1 MKKLYKLLLISLLIL
16 NGGNAMKAQSYN
28 NDDSK
33 SSSRAITPTYISKI
47 AVAYGDEASTPKNI
61 LNNQGFTIID
71 YDLNKGCG
79 STSHYIYMGYK
90 TTTNPAE
97 AITGI
102 FFRKGNNPPNYDTFD
117 GVTAYLLGESNETN
131 PGEDKAVDLNVDAG
145 GDYIYTY
152 VTRNT
157 SRAAVL
163 DGLYFDGSSSASGY
177 VTPNVNLNSGT
188 KGGAIYLHYKQ
199 FSGKASATF
208 HYLNSSGSRTSST
221 TSVSVKHHQQAV
233 NNTPS
238 APTSVTY
245 DGRTWTLL
253 GWREDNN
260 ATTAGSNPSY
270 TYMDSK
276 VYRAVYSADVS
287 LTYNANGGS
296 NTPSKQTAKQY
307 VNAGSSSIAKSN
319 TSFTI
324 PSTTPTH
331 DATKCNFAGWGT
343 SSSSTT
349 EYQAG
354 GSISIN
360 TNTTLYAVWPEH
372 NGTQTYVNN
381 GSNHTYTW
389 SCCQKSVTE
398 DHIYD
403 NGIDNYCGA
412 HIHKI
417 DGNGYCNLC
426 DGYPAELVNG
436 YYEIYNAD
444 NLFWFA
450 EYVNTIDKTAS
461 AKLMNDIDLENRP
474 WTPIG
479 TTGESSHNFRGH
491 FDGNGKTITGLNVT
505 VTRNGG
511 GFFGEVRLGTVEDFT
526 IYGEVKLNGKH
537 SYVGGVIGSAPG
549 ANSNK
554 PEHNGATIRNITS
567 YVNVTLGE
575 GSHGSNHVAG
585 FIGYANHETLIENC
599 TWYGTL
605 DLDAYRAQDGVGGL
619 VGKANDNSAVT
630 IRNCA
635 AYGTIKTSYKS
646 GSYNSHNNIYI
657 GGIVSNSV
665 ASAQTT
671 LENCIWAG
679 TLIDNTNLDSNAHI
693 SAIGTLNGIKSVSN
707 CYALD
712 NMPYITTNNAHN
724 TGITKVTAGQLASGE
739 IAYKL
744 QGTQATQIW
753 GQNIDNGETKETLP
767 VLGGA
772 KVYCYEFDSNSI
784 YTNNEF
790 ELAPHGKCGDNLY
803 WNVTN
808 NTLTIFGTGAMNDYD
823 NSGNKA
829 PWRSL
834 STAPTSLVLED
845 GITHIGNYAFR
856 DCSGFKGSLT
866 IPNSVTT
873 IGKYAFYN
881 CIGFTG
887 SLTIPNSVTSIGNHA
902 FRNCSGFTG
911 DLTIGNS
918 VTTIGNSAFID
929 CSGFTEV
936 YSLAKTAP
944 TLGTKA
950 FTGTNSNAIL
960 YYPALSKLS
969 YEEKG
974 WFNYFPQHIGLFD
987 GKCGDNL
994 YWGVNDNVLTISG
1007 TGAMYDYDNI
1017 DNKAPWRSL
1026 NPAPTS
1032 LVLEEGITHIG
1043 NFAFYGCDGFTEV
1056 HSSAVIAPTLGTEV
1070 FANINENAILCHPV
1084 SSEPSYEEKGWFE
1097 YFRQHVEADGQ
1108 CGDNLFWYVDDENIL
1123 TIFGTGAMYDYGS
1136 DNNKARWRNLY
1147 PAPKSLIL
1155 EEGITHIGNSAFHG
1169 CSSFTGSLT
1178 IPNSVTTIGV
1188 SAFDNCPGF
1197 TGDLTIPNNVTSIGK
1212 TAFWACKG
1220 FTGSLTIPNSV
1231 TTIGDYAFQFCD
1243 GFTEVYSLAETAP
1256 TLGTSVF
1263 SGISSDATL
1272 YYLTS
1277 SEQSYND
1284 KGWFNY
1290 FPQHIGLFD
1299 GKCGDNLYWVVIDN
1313 VLTIS
1318 GTGAMYDYE
1327 YNGDNFSPWRKLE
1340 TAPTSLLLEE
1350 GVTHIGNYAFQDCSS
1365 FTEVYSFAETAPT
1378 LGTNT
1383 FTGANSNAI
1392 LYYPASSEPSYDD
1405 KGWFNYF
1412 PQHIGFNGQCGDNLY
1427 WRVDDDNTLT
1437 IFGTGAMYDYD
1448 NIDNKA
1454 PWRSL
1459 NPAPKSLVL
1468 EEGIIYLGNYAF
1480 QDCSGFTEVYS
1491 LAETAPA
1498 LETSAFTGINNNA
1511 ILYYPASSEQSY
1523 DDKGWFNY
1531 FSKCIGF
1538 NGKCGDNLYWH
1549 VDNENTLTIFGTGA
1563 MYDYNSYGSNIS
1575 PWNNLGTAPTSLV
1588 LEEGITTI
1596 GDNAFYNCFKF
1607 TGSLTIPNS
1616 VTTIGDYAFA
1626 YCEGFTGSL
1635 TIPNSV
1641 TTIGNNAFYICIYFN
1656 EVHSLA
1662 ETAPTLGNDAFS
1674 YINKNATLYYPAS
1687 SEQSY
1692 EEEGWFGY
1700 FSKHFGFG
1708 KCGENLYWSVDDK
1721 NALTIFGTGAMYDF
1735 DSNDTPW
1742 KNLNP
1747 APTSL
1752 VLKEGITY
1760 IGKYAFYECY
1770 DLTDVHSSAVTA
1782 PTLGTDAFANI
1793 NENATLY
1800 YPSLSEHSYEAEG
1813 WFNYFQQLI
1822 GLNGK
1827 CGENLYWYVNDENT
1841 LTIFGSGNMW
1851 DYDNSGN
1858 NISPWRKLETSPTS
1872 LVLKEGITHIGIYA
1886 FENCSGFTGSL
1897 TIPNSVTSIG
1907 ESAFYNCSGF
1917 TGSLTI
1923 PNSVTCIRYG
1933 TFYNCSGFNGS
1944 LTIPN
1949 SVNYIEQVAFR
1960 GCSGFTGTLTIG
1972 NSVTTIK
1979 DYAFYQCS
1987 GFTGSLTIP
1996 NSVTYIGDEAF
2007 YNCSGFTDIFFY
2019 RDANPTI
2026 ATSAFFYINAK
2037 VCVPVIWE
2045 SFDNIP
2051 EDKLVKMAT
2060 FVGEQSADASTG
2072 SATINGWVGLA
2083 EDQTWPDEDDHV
2095 AINASLVLG
2104 QQTTDNRLWV
2114 KSFGYCG
2121 DGTTVNGSITIED
2134 GGQLYCEVARGE
2146 VTVKKEILGYQQS
2159 AVSGQQS
2166 ESESETK
2173 WYTIASPLK
2182 DTIQIIPN
2190 SSFITPNS
2198 DLYRYDEPSHTWQN
2212 AKNSANN
2219 GFNTID
2225 PGRGYLYAN
2234 AENTTL
2240 EFKGNI
2246 NTETVTYNLTA
2257 KSDVLKGF
2265 HLVGNPFTHD
2275 ITFAHLNATED
2286 ASLVNGYYVLNGE
2299 GAWGATLG
2307 SNEEDI
2313 IKVGQGILVKAT
2325 AEGTLAIVKTQS
2337 RKDAESQS
2345 RGQQTT
2351 DNGQQSLCI
2360 SVSNAKYSDRAFV
2373 VFDKG
2378 VGLDK
2383 MNHENEDIPLLYIPM
2398 EDADYAIAMMDINVN
2413 EIPVNFET
2421 NVMGEYTI
2429 SLRQENCEFDELYLL
2444 DKETD
2449 EKVNI
2454 LEQDYTFIATSNE
2467 NPERFILMKNAQG
2480 SQLEAHSHFA
2490 YINNGDIVIYNIEGD
2505 ANIKIFDALGR
2516 CVYQGES
2523 SDETTRIANGYSS
2536 GVYMIQKVDD
2546 NGVKVQ
2552 KVMID

>member
-33 SSSRAITPTYISKI
+33 SSSRAVTPTYISKI

-208 HYLNSSGSRTSST
+208 HYLNSNGSRTSST

-349 EYQAG
+349 AQYQAG

-360 TNTTLYAVWPEH
+360 KNTTLYAVWPEH

-412 HIHKI
+412 HIHEI

-426 DGYPAELVNG
+426 NGYPAELVNG

-450 EYVNTIDKTAS
+450 EYVNTIDRTAS

-479 TTGESSHNFRGH
+479 TTGESCHNFRGH

-526 IYGEVKLNGKH
+526 IYGEVKLNGNH

-619 VGKANDNSAVT
+619 VGKANDNSEIT

-635 AYGTIKTSYKS
+635 AYGTIKTSYQS
-646 GSYNSHNNIYI
+646 GSYNSHNNIFI

-665 ASAQTT
+665 ENAQTT

-679 TLIDNTNLDSNAHI
+679 TLIDNTNLGSNAHI

-707 CYALD
+707 CYALN
-712 NMPYITTNNAHN
+712 NMPYITTNNAHK
-724 TGITKVTAGQLASGE
+724 TGITKVTAEQLASGE

-753 GQNIDNGETKETLP
+753 GQNIDNGETADSKP
-767 VLGGA
+767 ILGGA
-772 KVYCYEFDSNSI
+772 KVYGIIYDGGGIYSN
-784 YTNNEF
+784 TNIT
-790 ELAPHGKCGDNLY
+790 AGGKCGDNLY
-803 WNVTN
+803 WTVSN
-808 NTLTIFGTGAMNDYD
+808 NTLTIFGTGAM
-823 NSGNKA
+823 
-829 PWRSL
+829 
-834 STAPTSLVLED
+834 
-845 GITHIGNYAFR
+845 
-856 DCSGFKGSLT
+856 
-866 IPNSVTT
+866 
-873 IGKYAFYN
+873 
-881 CIGFTG
+881 
-887 SLTIPNSVTSIGNHA
+887 
-902 FRNCSGFTG
+902 
-911 DLTIGNS
+911 
-918 VTTIGNSAFID
+918 
-929 CSGFTEV
+929 
-936 YSLAKTAP
+936 
-944 TLGTKA
+944 
-950 FTGTNSNAIL
+950 
-960 YYPALSKLS
+960 
-969 YEEKG
+969 
-974 WFNYFPQHIGLFD
+974 
-987 GKCGDNL
+987 
-994 YWGVNDNVLTISG
+994 
-1007 TGAMYDYDNI
+1007 YDYGSTS
-1017 DNKAPWRSL
+1017 NKAPWRSL

-1032 LVLEEGITHIG
+1032 LVLEEGI
-1043 NFAFYGCDGFTEV
+1043 
-1056 HSSAVIAPTLGTEV
+1056 S
-1070 FANINENAILCHPV
+1070 
-1084 SSEPSYEEKGWFE
+1084 
-1097 YFRQHVEADGQ
+1097 
-1108 CGDNLFWYVDDENIL
+1108 
-1123 TIFGTGAMYDYGS
+1123 
-1136 DNNKARWRNLY
+1136 
-1147 PAPKSLIL
+1147 
-1155 EEGITHIGNSAFHG
+1155 HIGNSAFRE
-1169 CSSFTGSLT
+1169 CYR
-1178 IPNSVTTIGV
+1178 
-1188 SAFDNCPGF
+1188 
-1197 TGDLTIPNNVTSIGK
+1197 
-1212 TAFWACKG
+1212 

-1231 TTIGDYAFQFCD
+1231 TTIGDDAFYKCS
-1243 GFTEVYSLAETAP
+1243 GFKEVYSLSKTAP
-1256 TLGTSVF
+1256 TLGTSAF
-1263 SGISSDATL
+1263 IGI
-1272 YYLTS
+1272 
-1277 SEQSYND
+1277 N
-1284 KGWFNY
+1284 N
-1290 FPQHIGLFD
+1290 
-1299 GKCGDNLYWVVIDN
+1299 
-1313 VLTIS
+1313 
-1318 GTGAMYDYE
+1318 
-1327 YNGDNFSPWRKLE
+1327 
-1340 TAPTSLLLEE
+1340 
-1350 GVTHIGNYAFQDCSS
+1350 
-1365 FTEVYSFAETAPT
+1365 
-1378 LGTNT
+1378 
-1383 FTGANSNAI
+1383 NAI

-1412 PQHIGFNGQCGDNLY
+1412 SQHIEFNGQCGDNLY

-1468 EEGIIYLGNYAF
+1468 EKGIIYLGNYAF

-1498 LETSAFTGINNNA
+1498 LGTDAFKNINENA
-1511 ILYYPASSEQSY
+1511 TLYYPSLSEQNY
-1523 DDKGWFNY
+1523 EAEGWFDY
-1531 FSKCIGF
+1531 FSKRIGF
-1538 NGKCGDNLYWH
+1538 NGKCGDNLYWNI
-1549 VDNENTLTIFGTGA
+1549 DDENTLTIFGTGA
-1563 MYDYNSYGSNIS
+1563 MYDYGSSNKA
-1575 PWNNLGTAPTSLV
+1575 PWRS
-1588 LEEGITTI
+1588 
-1596 GDNAFYNCFKF
+1596 
-1607 TGSLTIPNS
+1607 
-1616 VTTIGDYAFA
+1616 
-1626 YCEGFTGSL
+1626 
-1635 TIPNSV
+1635 
-1641 TTIGNNAFYICIYFN
+1641 
-1656 EVHSLA
+1656 
-1662 ETAPTLGNDAFS
+1662 
-1674 YINKNATLYYPAS
+1674 
-1687 SEQSY
+1687 
-1692 EEEGWFGY
+1692 
-1700 FSKHFGFG
+1700 
-1708 KCGENLYWSVDDK
+1708 
-1721 NALTIFGTGAMYDF
+1721 
-1735 DSNDTPW
+1735 
-1742 KNLNP
+1742 LNP

-1752 VLKEGITY
+1752 VMEEGI
-1760 IGKYAFYECY
+1760 
-1770 DLTDVHSSAVTA
+1770 S
-1782 PTLGTDAFANI
+1782 
-1793 NENATLY
+1793 
-1800 YPSLSEHSYEAEG
+1800 
-1813 WFNYFQQLI
+1813 
-1822 GLNGK
+1822 
-1827 CGENLYWYVNDENT
+1827 
-1841 LTIFGSGNMW
+1841 
-1851 DYDNSGN
+1851 
-1858 NISPWRKLETSPTS
+1858 
-1872 LVLKEGITHIGIYA
+1872 HIGNSA
-1886 FENCSGFTGSL
+1886 FEECSRFRGSL

-1907 ESAFYNCSGF
+1907 AW
-1917 TGSLTI
+1917 
-1923 PNSVTCIRYG
+1923 
-1933 TFYNCSGFNGS
+1933 
-1944 LTIPN
+1944 
-1949 SVNYIEQVAFR
+1949 
-1960 GCSGFTGTLTIG
+1960 
-1972 NSVTTIK
+1972 
-1979 DYAFYQCS
+1979 AFYQCS

-1996 NSVTYIGDEAF
+1996 NSVTSIGRSAFRECSGFTGSLTIGNSVTTIVNSAFEECSGFTGSLTIPNSVTYIGNFAF
-2007 YNCSGFTDIFFY
+2007 QNCSGFTGSLTIGNSVTTIGESAFEGCSGLTGSLTIPNSVTYIGNYAFQKCSGFNGSLTIPNSVTTIGVFAFEYCSGFTGSLTIPNSVTTIGNSAFYNCYGFTGSLTIPNSVTTIGNSAFYNCYGFTEIFFY
-2019 RDANPTI
+2019 RDTNPTI
-2026 ATSAFFYINAK
+2026 GTGAFSSINANAK
-2037 VCVPVIWE
+2037 VYAPVIWE

-2060 FVGEQSADASTG
+2060 YVGLKTNDEGQKLSTTGWVFPEGMTEVGE
-2072 SATINGWVGLA
+2072 N
-2083 EDQTWPDEDDHV
+2083 DHV
-2095 AINASLVLG
+2095 AINAPLVLG
-2104 QQTTDNRLWV
+2104 SQQDYKTTRLQVEDDGSQQPIANSLSV
-2114 KSFGYCG
+2114 KSFGLCG
-2121 DGTTVNGSITIED
+2121 NENTTNGNIIIED
-2134 GGQLYCEVARGE
+2134 GGQLYCEIANGE

-2159 AVSGQQS
+2159 ESRSESGSGSRS
-2166 ESESETK
+2166 ESESK

-2182 DTIQIIPN
+2182 DAIQ
-2190 SSFITPNS
+2190 ITPNS
-2198 DLYRYDEPSHTWQN
+2198 TLLTPNSTLLTPNSDYDLYRYDEPSHTWQN